1 LIVLKNHLQRGWD
14 YPWMDEL
21 LRYYEEELGLFG
33 QFAREFRARYP
44 KPASELHLTGETYED
59 PSVAR
64 LIQSVALMSAR
75 IRKRL
80 DDDYPKFTESLL
92 ESLYPHFLRPMPS
105 HTIVQVGGH
114 GDAELPDAPVLLP
127 RGTMLRTSARHDS
140 VILFRTVYDVLLAPL
155 RIAQAGLNPLAK
167 APRSL
172 RLPRGAA
179 NAIGITIDTPGP
191 RPLAEV
197 LPARLRLFVDG
208 EASTRAAL
216 IDALFLH
223 GACAFVQAGGEAAWL
238 PLPAVPLAPAGFLED
253 DAMIP
258 FPARAHPALR
268 LLSEYFCYPEKFNFI
283 DIDTAALRALLPPR
297 CTSFTLHVVLSGLAG
312 DSDAARLL
320 AGVSARNLLPACTPV
335 INLFPKAGAPL
346 QLSYTSA
353 DYPLLADSAHAA
365 EYEIHSV
372 DAVRLVREGAG
383 PGSVTQFAPLYAASG
398 AADGGEPHA
407 EERPGGG
414 THYWITRRDHA
425 VATVSPG
432 HEMRIALID
441 DDFRPTQADGA
452 PVCRTTLSTML
463 TCTNRDLPSQLRY
476 GDPQGDLRTDELS
489 GVAPIRMLRKPSPTY
504 RFGSARGAH
513 WRLISHLSLSHASL
527 TMAGLDD
534 FRKMLALYDLPH
546 SPAAQRLIAGIHGLE
561 HGAVRAWVRTAPVST
576 LMPGIGIRMTVDEE
590 AFAGS
595 SLYVFAQVL
604 DHYFALNGQLNCF
617 TRLQV
622 VSRQSGQELLACE
635 PRHSSQPLA

>member
-1 LIVLKNHLQRGWD
+1 
-14 YPWMDEL
+14 MDEL

-44 KPASELHLTGETYED
+44 KPASELHLAGETYED

-92 ESLYPHFLRPMPS
+92 ESLYPHYLRPMPS
-105 HTIVQVGGH
+105 HTIVRVGGQ
-114 GDAELPDAPVLLP
+114 GEGELPDNVSWLA
-127 RGTMLRTSARHDS
+127 RGTMLRTSGRDDS
-140 VILFRTVYDVLLAPL
+140 ICLFRTVYDVLLAPL
-155 RIAQAGLNPLAK
+155 RVAQIAFAPLVK
-167 APRSL
+167 APRSP

-179 NAIGITIDTPGP
+179 SAIGIVIDTPCA
-191 RPLAEV
+191 RPLVEI
-197 LPARLRLFVDG
+197 LPPRLRLFVDG
-208 EASTRAAL
+208 DASTRAAL
-216 IDALFLH
+216 IDALFLKG
-223 GACAFVQAGGEAAWL
+223 GAAFVQAGGEAAWL
-238 PLPAVPLAPAGFLED
+238 PLPAVPLAPAGLADE

-258 FPARAHPALR
+258 FPARSHPALR

-283 DIDTAALRALLPPR
+283 DLDTSALRALLPPR
-297 CTSFTLHVVLSGLAG
+297 CTSFTLHVVLTGLAP
-312 DSDAARLL
+312 DSDPARLL
-320 AGVSARNLLPACTPV
+320 AGVGAANLLTACTPV

-353 DYPLLADSAHAA
+353 DYPLLADGVHAA
-365 EYEIHSV
+365 DYEIHSV

-383 PGSVTQFAPLYAASG
+383 LGGVTQFAPLYAASG
-398 AADGGEPHA
+398 TEQDSA
-407 EERPGGG
+407 
-414 THYWITRRDHA
+414 THYWVTRRDDA
-425 VATVSPG
+425 IAAISPG

-441 DDFRPTQADGA
+441 ADFRTAGAADE
-452 PVCRTTLSTML
+452 RTTLSTML
-463 TCTNRDLPSQLRY
+463 TCTNRDLPSRLHY

-489 GVAPIRMLRKPSPTY
+489 GVAPIRMLRKPSPTW
-504 RFGSARGAH
+504 RFGTARGAH
-513 WRLISHLSLSHASL
+513 WRLISHLSLNHAGLS
-527 TMAGLDD
+527 MAGLEG

-561 HGAVRAWVRTAPVST
+561 HGAVRAWVKNAPVAT

-595 SLYVFAQVL
+595 SLFVFAQVL

-622 VSRQSGQELLACE
+622 VSRQTGQEILACE
-635 PRHSSQPLA
+635 PRHSSQPLG

>member
-1 LIVLKNHLQRGWD
+1 
-14 YPWMDEL
+14 MDEL

-44 KPASELHLTGETYED
+44 KPASELHLAGETYED

-92 ESLYPHFLRPMPS
+92 ESLYPHYLRPMPS

-114 GDAELPDAPVLLP
+114 GDAELPDAVSLLP

-140 VILFRTVYDVLLAPL
+140 VILFRTVYDVQLAPL
-155 RIAQAGLNPLAK
+155 RVAQLNFAPLAK

-179 NAIGITIDTPGP
+179 STIGITVDTPGP

-216 IDALFLH
+216 IDALFLR
-223 GACAFVQAGGEAAWL
+223 GACAFVQAGFDAAWL
-238 PLPAVPLAPAGFLED
+238 PLPTIPLALAGFEED

-268 LLSEYFCYPEKFNFI
+268 LLSEYFCYPEKFHFI
-283 DIDTAALRALLPPR
+283 DFDTTALRALLPPR
-297 CTSFTLHVVLSGLAG
+297 CTSFTLHVVFNGLSV

-320 AGVSARNLLPACTPV
+320 ASVGPGNLLPFCTPV

-353 DYPLLADSAHAA
+353 DYPLLADGSHAA
-365 EYEIHSV
+365 DYEIHSV

-383 PGSVTQFAPLYAASG
+383 SGSVTQFAPLYAAN
-398 AADGGEPHA
+398 GGEAH
-407 EERPGGG
+407 EGN
-414 THYWITRRDHA
+414 HYWITRRDHA
-425 VATVSPG
+425 VAAVSPG

-441 DDFRPTQADGA
+441 ADFRTTDTAGA
-452 PVCRTTLSTML
+452 TLSTML
-463 TCTNRDLPSQLRY
+463 TCTNRDLPAQLRY

-489 GVAPIRMLRKPSPTY
+489 GVAPIRMLRKPSPSY

-513 WRLISHLSLSHASL
+513 WRLISHLSLSHTSL
-527 TMAGLDD
+527 TTAGLDD

-590 AFAGS
+590 AFAGG
-595 SLYVFAQVL
+595 SLFVFARVL

-622 VSRQSGQELLACE
+622 VSRQTGQELLACE
-635 PRHSSQPLA
+635 PRHSSRPLA

>member
-1 LIVLKNHLQRGWD
+1 
-14 YPWMDEL
+14 MDEL

-44 KPASELHLTGETYED
+44 KPASDLHLAGETYED

-92 ESLYPHFLRPMPS
+92 ESLYPHYLRPMPS

-114 GDAELPDAPVLLP
+114 GDAELPDGVSRLA

-140 VILFRTVYDVLLAPL
+140 VCLFRTVYDVLLAPL
-155 RIAQAGLNPLAK
+155 RVAQVNFSPLAK

-179 NAIGITIDTPGP
+179 SAIGIVIDTPGP
-191 RPLAEV
+191 RPLTEI

-208 EASTRAAL
+208 DASTRAAL
-216 IDALFLH
+216 IDALFLK
-223 GACAFVQAGGEAAWL
+223 GSCAFVQAGGEAAWL
-238 PLPAVPLAPAGFLED
+238 PLPEVPLAPAGFAEE

-258 FPARAHPALR
+258 FPARSHPALR

-283 DIDTAALRALLPPR
+283 DLDTAKLALLLPPR
-297 CTSFTLHVVLSGLAG
+297 CTSFTLHVVLSGLAP
-312 DSDAARLL
+312 DAEPARLL
-320 AGVSARNLLPACTPV
+320 AAVGARNLLLGCTPV
-335 INLFPKAGAPL
+335 INLFQKAGAPL

-353 DYPLLADSAHAA
+353 DYPLLADGIHAA
-365 EYEIHSV
+365 DYEIHSV
-372 DAVRLVREGAG
+372 DAVRLVRDGAG
-383 PGSVTQFAPLYAASG
+383 PGSVTQFAPLYSAN
-398 AADGGEPHA
+398 GGEGQSEGQGA
-407 EERPGGG
+407 K

-425 VATVSPG
+425 VAAVSPG

-441 DDFRPTQADGA
+441 ADFRTTQTVGA
-452 PVCRTTLSTML
+452 TLSTML
-463 TCTNRDLPSQLRY
+463 TCTNRDLPAQLHY
-476 GDPQGDLRTDELS
+476 GDPAGDLRTDELS
-489 GVAPIRMLRKPSPTY
+489 AVAPIRMLRKPSPSW
-504 RFGSARGAH
+504 RFGTARGAH
-513 WRLISHLSLSHASL
+513 WRLISHLSLNHASL

-546 SPAAQRLIAGIHGLE
+546 SPAAQRLIAGIQGLE

-576 LMPGIGIRMTVDEE
+576 LMPGIGIRLSVDEE

-595 SLYVFAQVL
+595 SLFVFAQVL

-622 VSRQSGQELLACE
+622 VSRQTGQEILACA
-635 PRHSSQPLA
+635 PRHSSQALA

>member
-1 LIVLKNHLQRGWD
+1 
-14 YPWMDEL
+14 MDEL

-44 KPASELHLTGETYED
+44 KPASELHLAGETYED

-92 ESLYPHFLRPMPS
+92 ESLYPHYLRPMPS

-114 GDAELPDAPVLLP
+114 GDAELPDAQVAMP

-155 RIAQAGLNPLAK
+155 RVAGLQFAPLAGS
-167 APRSL
+167 PRSL
-172 RLPRGAA
+172 RLPRGAGSS
-179 NAIGITIDTPGP
+179 IGITIDTPGP

-216 IDALFLH
+216 IDALFLR
-223 GACAFVQAGGEAAWL
+223 GACAYVQAGGEAAWL
-238 PLPAVPLAPAGFLED
+238 PLPAVPLALAGFAED

-268 LLSEYFCYPEKFNFI
+268 LLSEYFCYPEKFHFI
-283 DIDTAALRALLPPR
+283 DLDTTALRALLPPR
-297 CTSFTLHVVLSGLAG
+297 CTSFTLQVVLNGLSV
-312 DSDAARLL
+312 DSDPARLL
-320 AGVSARNLLPACTPV
+320 AGLKPGNLLPSCTPV

-353 DYPLLADSAHAA
+353 DYPLLADGAHAA
-365 EYEIHSV
+365 DYEIHSV
-372 DAVRLVREGAG
+372 DAVRLVREGQG
-383 PGSVTQFAPLYAASG
+383 SSSVTRFAPLYAANG
-398 AADGGEPHA
+398 DAEGGEA
-407 EERPGGG
+407 QEGN
-414 THYWITRRDHA
+414 HYWITRRDHA
-425 VATVSPG
+425 VAAVSPG

-441 DDFRPTQADGA
+441 ADFRSTDSAGA
-452 PVCRTTLSTML
+452 PGCRTTLSTTL
-463 TCTNRDLPSQLRY
+463 TCTNRDLPAQLRY

-489 GVAPIRMLRKPSPTY
+489 GVAPIRMLRKPSASY

-513 WRLISHLSLSHASL
+513 WRLISHLSLSHTSL

-546 SPAAQRLIAGIHGLE
+546 SPAAQRLIAGIQGLE

-576 LMPGIGIRMTVDEE
+576 LMPGIAIRLTVDEE
-590 AFAGS
+590 AFAGA
-595 SLYVFAQVL
+595 SLFVFARVL

-622 VSRQSGQELLACE
+622 VSRQTGQELLACE
-635 PRHSSQPLA
+635 PRHSSRPLG

>member
-1 LIVLKNHLQRGWD
+1 
-14 YPWMDEL
+14 MDEL

-44 KPASELHLTGETYED
+44 KPAGELHLAGETYED

-92 ESLYPHFLRPMPS
+92 ESLYPHYLRPMPS
-105 HTIVQVGGH
+105 HTIVQVGGQ
-114 GDAELPDAPVLLP
+114 GDAELPDAASVLA

-140 VILFRTVYDVLLAPL
+140 PILFRTVYDVLLAPL
-155 RIAQAGLNPLAK
+155 RVAQVSLDPLAK

-172 RLPRGAA
+172 RLPRGAGS
-179 NAIGITIDTPGP
+179 AIGITIDTPGP
-191 RPLAEV
+191 RPLADS
-197 LPARLRLFVDG
+197 LPPRLRLFVDG
-208 EASTRAAL
+208 DASTRAAL
-216 IDALFLH
+216 IDALFLR
-223 GACAFVQAGGEAAWL
+223 GACAFVQAGADAAWL
-238 PLPAVPLAPAGFLED
+238 PLPAVPLAPAGFAED

-268 LLSEYFCYPEKFNFI
+268 LLSEYFCYPDKFHFI
-283 DIDTAALRALLPPR
+283 DLDTAALRALLPPR
-297 CTSFTLHVVLSGLAG
+297 CTGFTLHVVLRGVG
-312 DSDAARLL
+312 GESDAARLL
-320 AGVSARNLLPACTPV
+320 AGLTARNLLPGCTPV

-346 QLSYTSA
+346 QLSHTSA
-353 DYPLLADSAHAA
+353 DYPLLADGSHAA
-365 EYEIHSV
+365 DYEIHSV
-372 DAVRLVREGAG
+372 DAVRLVREGPCAG
-383 PGSVTQFAPLYAASG
+383 TGGAGGITPFAPLYAAS
-398 AADGGEPHA
+398 E
-407 EERPGGG
+407 G
-414 THYWITRRDHA
+414 TAQDARHYWITRRDHA
-425 VATVSPG
+425 VAAVSPG

-441 DDFRPTQADGA
+441 ADFSTADTAGA
-452 PVCRTTLSTML
+452 PGCRTTLSTQL
-463 TCTNRDLPSQLRY
+463 TCTNRDLPAQLRY
-476 GDPQGDLRTDELS
+476 GDPQGDLRTDELA
-489 GVAPIRMLRKPSPTY
+489 GVAPIRMLRKPSPTW
-504 RFGSARGAH
+504 RFPSARGAH

-546 SPAAQRLIAGIHGLE
+546 SAAAQRLIAGIHGLE
-561 HGAVRAWVRTAPVST
+561 HGAVRAWVKMAPVST

-595 SLYVFAQVL
+595 SLFVFASVL

-622 VSRQSGQELLACE
+622 VSRQTGQELLACA
-635 PRHSSQPLA
+635 PRHSSRPLG

>member
-1 LIVLKNHLQRGWD
+1 
-14 YPWMDEL
+14 MDEL

-44 KPASELHLTGETYED
+44 KPASELHLAGETYED
-59 PSVAR
+59 PGVAR
-64 LIQSVALMSAR
+64 LIQSVALLSAR

-92 ESLYPHFLRPMPS
+92 ESLYPHYLRPMPS
-105 HTIVQVGGH
+105 HTIVQVGGR

-140 VILFRTVYDVLLAPL
+140 ICLFRTVYDVLLAPL
-155 RIAQAGLNPLAK
+155 RVARLGFAPLAK
-167 APRSL
+167 APRSV

-179 NAIGITIDTPGP
+179 SAIGITIDTPGP
-191 RPLAEV
+191 RPLAEI

-216 IDALFLH
+216 IDALFLR
-223 GACAFVQAGGEAAWL
+223 GACAFVQVGGEAAWL
-238 PLPAVPLAPAGFLED
+238 PLPAVPLAPAGFAED

-258 FPARAHPALR
+258 FPARSHPALR

-283 DIDTAALRALLPPR
+283 DLDTAALRALLPPR
-297 CTSFTLHVVLSGLAG
+297 AASFTLHVVLNGVPA
-312 DSDAARLL
+312 DADAARLL
-320 AGVSARNLLPACTPV
+320 ATIGPRNLLPACTPA

-353 DYPLLADSAHAA
+353 DYPLLADGSHAA
-365 EYEIHSV
+365 DYEIYSV
-372 DAVRLVREGAG
+372 DAVRLVREGPSAGSGG
-383 PGSVTQFAPLYAASG
+383 PGSVTRFAPLYAANG
-398 AADGGEPHA
+398 ADDAAAQPGEA
-407 EERPGGG
+407 S

-425 VATVSPG
+425 VAAVSPG

-441 DDFRPTQADGA
+441 ADFRTTQTSGA
-452 PVCRTTLSTML
+452 TLSTML

-489 GVAPIRMLRKPSPTY
+489 AVAPIRMLRKPSPTF
-504 RFGSARGAH
+504 RFGTAKGAH
-513 WRLISHLSLSHASL
+513 WRLISHLSLNHASL

-534 FRKMLALYDLPH
+534 FRRMLALYDLPR

-561 HGAVRAWVRTAPVST
+561 HGAVRAWVRNAPVST
-576 LMPGIGIRMTVDEE
+576 LMPGIGIRLTVDED

-595 SLYVFAQVL
+595 SLFVFAQVL

-622 VSRQSGQELLACE
+622 VSRRTGQEILACE
-635 PRHSSQPLA
+635 PRHSSQPLG